1 MCQEVESVS
10 FVFGGRWRGFP
21 LTSAAGGISAPPA
34 GTERRGN
41 SSCDLVLSA
50 SRWCNKVTEPPML
63 SGPPGLAHMTTVRLT
78 CSCGKSWEHPQG
90 APVPTDLRSIC
101 PVCSLPTPAPF
112 DPLSLFGGSSGGSK
126 LQPLP
131 APPPVAP
138 PRPHTG
144 SGTYVQLPEE
154 AARSAAES
162 VSAAPGKVVAGFEI
176 MEELNRGGMGVIY
189 KARQVAMNRIVALKA
204 IIPAKLE
211 RPGVRERFM
220 AEVKASALLN
230 HPNIVMVYHTDLVG
244 EFPYLAMEYVPGID
258 LLRLVRGS
266 GPLPVTDAVYYV
278 RQVADGLQ
286 HAHEQGLV
294 HRDIK
299 PSNLMVSPG
308 PIGAEGLKGGRP
320 PKVKIL
326 DMGLARVISP
336 DGTDS
341 EAGLTQVGMFLGTPD
356 YVSPEQAENSRQAD
370 GRSDIFSLGG
380 SLYFLLTGEVPFPGK
395 TLVEKIRK
403 ALTEPPPSP
412 MAKRKDVPP
421 LLDSV
426 VRKMLACDPQDRY
439 QNAGEVVT
447 VLDRILRGEGGPV
460 SSARPVMAE
469 PEPLTPLAH
478 VKAHDGGIRGLA
490 LTDDGQT
497 LVTAGEDSRVRLWH
511 PTKLQE
517 VKTFLGDFGAVDGMV
532 LSPNGK
538 RFATCATRL
547 TTSEM
552 GVQLW
557 DLATG
562 AEQRR
567 LRGPAANVRCV
578 AISQDSKAIAAGAD
592 DSMVWLWIA
601 DASGPRTFCLKG
613 HAGPVTA
620 LWFVSPESLL
630 SAGMDGTV
638 RQWDLRIG
646 KTKGTLPAGAG
657 PVSAMA
663 FGGKRV
669 AVAGD
674 SLAVRLPTGTF
685 VKFTGHSGSVLC
697 VAFTGDG
704 RLLAS
709 GGADRTVRVWS
720 TEDGEELVSY
730 SGHGHPVRSVAFSPD
745 GRSLYSGGGDGTLL
759 RWAVPVI

>member
-1 MCQEVESVS
+1 MIE
-10 FVFGGRWRGFP
+10 
-21 LTSAAGGISAPPA
+21 
-34 GTERRGN
+34 
-41 SSCDLVLSA
+41 
-50 SRWCNKVTEPPML
+50 
-63 SGPPGLAHMTTVRLT
+63 
-78 CSCGKSWEHPQG
+78 
-90 APVPTDLRSIC
+90 
-101 PVCSLPTPAPF
+101 
-112 DPLSLFGGSSGGSK
+112 
-126 LQPLP
+126 
-131 APPPVAP
+131 P
-138 PRPHTG
+138 PRPHGG
-144 SGTYVQLPEE
+144 SGTYVQSPEDE
-154 AARSAAES
+154 ARSAAES

-189 KARQVAMNRIVALKA
+189 KARQVAMNRIIALKA

-258 LLRLVRGS
+258 LLRLVRS
-266 GPLPVTDAVYYV
+266 VGPLPVTDAVYYI
-278 RQVADGLQ
+278 RQAADGLQ

-308 PIGAEGLKGGRP
+308 PIGSEGLKAGKL
-320 PKVKIL
+320 PKIKIL
-326 DMGLARVISP
+326 DMGLARVITP
-336 DGTDS
+336 DGADS
-341 EAGLTQVGMFLGTPD
+341 ETGLTQVGMFLGTPD

-380 SLYFLLTGEVPFPGK
+380 SLYFLLTGDVPYPGK

-426 VRKMLACDPQDRY
+426 VRKMLACDPEDRY
-439 QNAGEVVT
+439 QHASEVVT
-447 VLDRILRGEGGPV
+447 VLDRILRGEGGPI
-460 SSARPVMAE
+460 SSAPPVMAE
-469 PEPLTPLAH
+469 PEPLAPLAQ

-490 LTDDGQT
+490 ITDDGQM
-497 LVTAGEDSRVRLWH
+497 LVTGGEDSRVRLWQ
-511 PTKLQE
+511 PTKLTE
-517 VKTFLGDFGAVDGMV
+517 IRTFLGDFGAVDGMV

-562 AEQRR
+562 VEQRR
-567 LRGPAANVRCV
+567 LRGPVANVRCV

-592 DSMVWLWIA
+592 DNMVWMWVA
-601 DASGPRTFCLKG
+601 DASGPKTFCMKG
-613 HAGPVTA
+613 HTGSVTA

-630 SAGMDGTV
+630 SAGVDGTV
-638 RQWDLRIG
+638 RQWDLRTG
-646 KTKGTLPAGAG
+646 KTKGTLPTGAG
-657 PVSAMA
+657 PISALA

-669 AVAGD
+669 AVAGET
-674 SLAVRLPTGTF
+674 LAVRHPTGTF
-685 VKFTGHSGSVLC
+685 VKFTGHSGNVLS

-720 TEDGEELVSY
+720 TEDGEQLASY
-730 SGHGHPVRSVAFSPD
+730 SGHGHPVRSVVFAPD
-745 GRSLYSGGGDGTLL
+745 GRSLFSGGGDGTLL

>member
-1 MCQEVESVS
+1 
-10 FVFGGRWRGFP
+10 
-21 LTSAAGGISAPPA
+21 
-34 GTERRGN
+34 
-41 SSCDLVLSA
+41 
-50 SRWCNKVTEPPML
+50 
-63 SGPPGLAHMTTVRLT
+63 MTTVRLT
-78 CSCGKSWEHPQG
+78 CSCGKSWEHPEG
-90 APVPTDLRSIC
+90 VPIPTDLRSIC
-101 PVCSLPTPAPF
+101 PSCALPTPAPF
-112 DPLSLFGGSSGGSK
+112 DPLSLFNASSDKSK
-126 LQPLP
+126 LKPLP
-131 APPPVAP
+131 APVIPP
-138 PRPHTG
+138 PRVHSG
-144 SGTYVQLPEE
+144 SGTYVQAPEE

-162 VSAAPGKVVAGFEI
+162 VSAEPGKVVAGFEI

-189 KARQVAMNRIVALKA
+189 KSRQVAMNRIVALKA

-230 HPNIVMVYHTDLVG
+230 HPNIVMVYHTDLHG

-258 LLRLVRGS
+258 LLRLVRSKGA
-266 GPLPVTDAVYYV
+266 LPVADAVYYV
-278 RQVADGLQ
+278 RQAADGLQ
-286 HAHEQGLV
+286 HAHEQGLI

-308 PIGAEGLKGGRP
+308 PIGAEGLKAGKL

-336 DGTDS
+336 DGSDS
-341 EAGLTQVGMFLGTPD
+341 EMGLTQEGMFLGTPD

-380 SLYFLLTGEVPFPGK
+380 TLYFLLTGEVPFPGK

-412 MAKRKDVPP
+412 LAKRKDVPP
-421 LLDSV
+421 ALDSI
-426 VRKMLACDPQDRY
+426 VRKMLACDPNDRY
-439 QNAGEVVT
+439 QHASDVVIA
-447 VLDRILRGEGGPV
+447 LDRILRGEGGPV
-460 SSARPVMAE
+460 SSAPPVMAE
-469 PEPLTPLAH
+469 PEPVGPLAQ
-478 VKAHDGGIRGLA
+478 VKAHDGAIRGLA

-497 LVTAGEDSRVRLWH
+497 LVTAGEDSRVRLWQS
-511 PTKLQE
+511 TKLQE
-517 VKTFLGDFGAVDGMV
+517 IRTFLGDFGAVDGMV
-532 LSPNGK
+532 LAPNGK
-538 RFATCATRL
+538 RIATCATRL

-562 AEQRR
+562 AEQRK

-601 DASGPRTFCLKG
+601 DASGPKTFCLKG

-630 SAGMDGTV
+630 SAGVDGTV

-646 KTKGTLPAGAG
+646 KTKGTLPAGVG
-657 PVSAMA
+657 PLSGLA

-674 SLAVRLPTGTF
+674 TLAVRQPTGTF
-685 VKFTGHSGSVLC
+685 VKFQGHSGNVFC
-697 VAFTGDG
+697 VAFSPDG

-709 GGADRTVRVWS
+709 GGVDKTVRVWS
-720 TEDGEELVSY
+720 TDDAEELVSY
-730 SGHGHPVRSVAFSPD
+730 TGHGHPVRSVAFAPD
-745 GRSLYSGGGDGTLL
+745 GRSLFSGGGDGTLM